1 MRIDRIWEFLQRLS
15 PLTRSCLLTE
25 LERLEL
31 CGIDMPGSADLQ
43 AKLRA
48 ELRPDGATDNTPTPS
63 RYFFAPLE
71 PLLVDGA
78 PEHANPGRMARS
90 SLVPIWE
97 WICRD
102 LLPIMARDYN
112 DQMKALIASNKPRD
126 AQQAAAVFQVKVA
139 KSLEGNLASAE
150 GAERARVKLSAYTA
164 SPSVYGDLVKMMS
177 ALRGRDTLAKFG
189 AALPEK
195 ILKFDDAQVRKIT
208 ALLDAFRKKDPDA
221 IPFAL
226 ALVAGRLKTPR
237 ELMRLATKAA
247 RSRRAADVAATPY
260 AIAVSMVL
268 DQIDDKRITLLIALK
283 KNRVVVACDI
293 LAEIDSAES
302 ALLGA
307 IRELD
312 ASEWGTRLH
321 TIRDSIVELVEAEVS
336 RFPDEVGHILKLRDV
351 RGDRFLADLVWK
363 GRDAISD
370 GAMFCKRLV
379 GQV

>member
-25 LERLEL
+25 LERMES

-43 AKLRA
+43 ARLRA
-48 ELRPDGATDNTPTPS
+48 ELRPDGSDNTPTPS

-78 PEHANPGRMARS
+78 PEHANSGRIART

-102 LLPIMARDYN
+102 LLQVMARDYN
-112 DQMKALIASNKPRD
+112 DKMKELIAANKPRD
-126 AQQAAAVFQVKVA
+126 AQQAAAIFQTKVT

-150 GAERARVKLSAYTA
+150 GADRARTRLAAYTA
-164 SPSVYGDLVKMMS
+164 SPSVYDDLVKMMG
-177 ALRGRDTLAKFG
+177 ALRARDALAKFG

-195 ILKFDDAQVRKIT
+195 IPKFDDAQVRKIT
-208 ALLDAFRKKDPDA
+208 ALLNAFRKKDPDA
-221 IPFAL
+221 LPFAL

-237 ELMRLATKAA
+237 ELVRLATKAS

-268 DQIDDKRITLLIALK
+268 DQVDDKRVALLIALK
-283 KNRVVVACDI
+283 KNRVVVGRDI
-293 LAEIDSAES
+293 LADIDACES

-312 ASEWGTRLH
+312 ASEWGRRLH

-351 RGDRFLADLVWK
+351 RGDRFLSDLVWK

-370 GAMFCKRLV
+370 GATFCKRLI
-379 GQV
+379 GQA

>member
-126 AQQAAAVFQVKVA
+126 AQQAAAIFQVKVA

-150 GAERARVKLSAYTA
+150 GAERARVELAAYTA
-164 SPSVYGDLVKMMS
+164 SPWVYGDLVKMMG
-177 ALRGRDTLAKFG
+177 ALRAREALAQFG

-221 IPFAL
+221 VPFAL

-312 ASEWGTRLH
+312 ASDWGTRLH
-321 TIRDSIVELVEAEVS
+321 AIRDSIVELVEAEVN

-370 GAMFCKRLV
+370 SAMFCKRLV